1 MRDHLRNVKRTVSK
15 HVVSMPSDTVV
26 TAAQDDSA
34 LASVPSPSGKR
45 LGVLREIS
53 EGASKKRFV
62 EVWFGDRLEA
72 TKEVTKTHE
81 GFHVNRTP
89 VLSWSDFFCSNHVYF
104 FFAALFF
111 SLSFSK
117 SETSLVYTAEAKA
130 AESSETSPVTA
141 SKFRFVPDFGERNIG
156 KKRPTLY
163 LFCWNAHRYENEPDH
178 PAPKAETDE
187 KMTQSSPTVVALKPS
202 LPENSSFVFG
212 QASFAPD
219 QKTIFAT
226 GYEETFDGRRLGA
239 VGCWNHPSAIFK
251 LELPKEL
258 PADSEEI
265 TIDAHRLT
273 PPELSARS
281 PRVTDT
287 ASGESYSTVWLAN
300 PIGGPHS
307 SCTSLHYLRSDENQ
321 SKILVDYVFDPI
333 GQPGGFPGLYVEQL
347 PSRPFLSL
355 NPGIKRASHLV
366 THSFWGSRQTVLAI
380 SLLSCNN
387 VQDLTPDPNHTWTV
401 TGTDGKEGLLAVRSA
416 INKPNELV
424 EARFQTLK
432 PVQDWKIIDKPKV
445 AAWG

>member
-1 MRDHLRNVKRTVSK
+1 MT
-15 HVVSMPSDTVV
+15 T
-26 TAAQDDSA
+26 
-34 LASVPSPSGKR
+34 
-45 LGVLREIS
+45 
-53 EGASKKRFV
+53 
-62 EVWFGDRLEA
+62 
-72 TKEVTKTHE
+72 
-81 GFHVNRTP
+81 
-89 VLSWSDFFCSNHVYF
+89 
-104 FFAALFF
+104 
-111 SLSFSK
+111 
-117 SETSLVYTAEAKA
+117 
-130 AESSETSPVTA
+130 

-178 PAPKAETDE
+178 PAPKAETDQ
-187 KMTQSSPTVVALKPS
+187 KTTQSSPTVVALKPS

-265 TIDAHRLT
+265 TVNAHRLT

-281 PRVTDT
+281 PRVTDA
-287 ASGESYSTVWLAN
+287 ASGEPYSTVWLAN

-307 SCTSLHYLRSDENQ
+307 SCTSLHFLRSDENQ

-333 GQPGGFPGLYVEQL
+333 SQPGGFPGLYVEQL

-355 NPGIKRASHLV
+355 NPGIKGASHLV

-380 SLLSCNN
+380 SLLSCTN

-401 TGTDGKEGLLAVRSA
+401 MGTDGKEGLLAVRSA

-432 PVQDWKIIDKPKV
+432 PVQDWKIIDKPQV
-445 AAWG
+445 AAWGQSVESSPLLSSPSNILLAVRDKLNTLEWSIHPVPKRSPTEVIVLRTTGQNDQPLVTIPHGGPHGTYTVEFNPSTVALALEGCKRVRLAFSTFYK